1 MTTRMSTSR
10 KLHSL
15 RPGSPL
21 YEFDYTSLEMRVA
34 AIVGYGD
41 FVNGSMLRP
50 ISVEENAAIEAAIRD
65 ARKLVFQACSLV
77 RRATG
82 LCVHS
87 DAAAYRDDRERALSH
102 LVCANQLLRRQN
114 KPTPWIALNQLQALD
129 HNLSVF
135 RKCESAR
142 FFLKNTKEKRAA
154 VEAGFRLILG

>member
-1 MTTRMSTSR
+1 MFVRTRHTA
-10 KLHSL
+10 LFN
-15 RPGSPL
+15 
-21 YEFDYTSLEMRVA
+21 FDYGKLEMEV
-34 AIVGYGD
+34 VHFYGD
-41 FVNGSMLRP
+41 SL
-50 ISVEENAAIEAAIRD
+50 SVYSAPWDFSEGEAAALEQLIRD

-114 KPTPWIALNQLQALD
+114 KSTPWIALNQLQALD

-142 FFLKNTKEKRAA
+142 FFFSRIRRKN
-154 VEAGFRLILG
+154 VRLSKPAFA